1 MNSVRYLMQV
11 DGCLQYAVSYMRQ
24 IDGYLQRVYSGLL
37 LQTGWRMSAGSV
49 LCLLLKTG
57 WRMSAGSVRCLLHR
71 TGLRLSAG
79 VCEPC
84 QLHSQII
91 EDWRYSPSSTSD
103 KSTVV
108 CRGMWT
114 LSITWG
120 SMAVVYRRVHSQ
132 LYEADWQLSAGV
144 YTLSVTRGRLMD
156 VCGMCVI
163 S

>member
-1 MNSVRYLMQV
+1 MNSVHYLMQV
-11 DGCLQYAVSYMRQ
+11 DGCLQYAVSYMRR

-37 LQTGWRMSAGSV
+37 LQTGWRMSAGSVLCLLLKTGWRISAGSV

-108 CRGMWT
+108 CRGM
-114 LSITWG
+114 
-120 SMAVVYRRVHSQ
+120 
-132 LYEADWQLSAGV
+132 
-144 YTLSVTRGRLMD
+144 
-156 VCGMCVI
+156 
-163 S
+163 